1 MHSFPSLALPF
12 VVPLFSRFLLFIG
25 LPFPLT
31 RSLSSAS
38 QSLLETMIY
47 EGWSHAVPEAICHL
61 ENCSKYRNYFE
72 KLEHGRLDYL
82 AHALITSS
90 AINVV
95 LQQKLSKGC
104 RKSHTSE
111 LFWRIMPHPFAFGCG
126 LTLKTLEWKIN
137 MMNILG
143 NILLVHCDL
152 FKLGL
157 TCVRFSVAF
166 HAVFSSGCAW
176 QCRGCL
182 LTRIAMDVVLR
193 GHQQKWVHWVQSEGG
208 KQSLLPWFLKVLE
221 PTT

>member
-1 MHSFPSLALPF
+1 MHSFTSLALPF
-12 VVPLFSRFLLFIG
+12 VVPPFSRLLFSIG

-72 KLEHGRLDYL
+72 KLERGRLDYH
-82 AHALITSS
+82 AHGLITSS

-111 LFWRIMPHPFAFGCG
+111 LFRRTMPHPFAFGCD
-126 LTLKTLEWKIN
+126 LTLNNTGMENKSDE
-137 MMNILG
+137 
-143 NILLVHCDL
+143 
-152 FKLGL
+152 
-157 TCVRFSVAF
+157 RF
-166 HAVFSSGCAW
+166 
-176 QCRGCL
+176 
-182 LTRIAMDVVLR
+182 
-193 GHQQKWVHWVQSEGG
+193 
-208 KQSLLPWFLKVLE
+208 
-221 PTT
+221 